1 VIFRTSVLPNK
12 YALGYAIFTL
22 MIAMYIGVLELAP
35 SPFLRH
41 SALVFNV
48 VTQKLIVLVF
58 CLAIMYQTF
67 GFSSRKDLL

>member
-1 VIFRTSVLPNK
+1 
-12 YALGYAIFTL
+12 
-22 MIAMYIGVLELAP
+22 MIAMYVGVLELAP
-35 SPFLRH
+35 SPFLSH